1 MGGKGSKYEAPSGMS
16 KRKMS
21 FTSASMAFGAWPEKV
36 AMCEP
41 TINATLYFDECP
53 SVEGLVP
60 LCQVISSYER
70 CAGIPE
76 GTPGKA
82 DWRIKYVDFDPKDM
96 IRTIEVK
103 DDDEAHK
110 AIEGL
115 LHDSTRNKGLPWWEI
130 VRIEAPKGKAKSAI
144 VIRIDHVIGDGISL
158 VNLMEQILTD
168 IDGKKLD
175 EIVPASMAKKFNR
188 KLSFGQKFCQ
198 FFKIIY
204 NFFVVLSLPVGK
216 FDTKTAFRANMGKN
230 MVYTWKRSLV
240 RFETVPLEYLK
251 NLKKEG
257 GVTLNDVMFSCLGG
271 AIRRYNLAN
280 DCAVTTTKKNITC
293 RALMPIAFPRPNVD
307 KNDKTAIL
315 RNKWVFVSADFGVG
329 QGDCIERLRYINR
342 QMNGIKNSPLA
353 GVQLAVQ
360 ESIPPKLP
368 LNAGRQTVFDTFC
381 RHSII
386 FSNVPGTEKVVKFGG
401 KEVTGV
407 QMYFNNLLPQ
417 VGILSYRGNV
427 FMNMNIDTEAIPG
440 SEMMPVYF
448 AREMVEL
455 SEKLGIEAPLNLIE
469 RAKM

>member
-1 MGGKGSKYEAPSGMS
+1 
-16 KRKMS
+16 
-21 FTSASMAFGAWPEKV
+21 
-36 AMCEP
+36 
-41 TINATLYFDECP
+41 
-53 SVEGLVP
+53 
-60 LCQVISSYER
+60 
-70 CAGIPE
+70 
-76 GTPGKA
+76 
-82 DWRIKYVDFDPKDM
+82 
-96 IRTIEVK
+96 
-103 DDDEAHK
+103 
-110 AIEGL
+110 
-115 LHDSTRNKGLPWWEI
+115 
-130 VRIEAPKGKAKSAI
+130 
-144 VIRIDHVIGDGISL
+144 
-158 VNLMEQILTD
+158 
-168 IDGKKLD
+168 
-175 EIVPASMAKKFNR
+175 
-188 KLSFGQKFCQ
+188 
-198 FFKIIY
+198 
-204 NFFVVLSLPVGK
+204 
-216 FDTKTAFRANMGKN
+216 

-455 SEKLGIEAPLNLIE
+455 SEKLGVEAPLNLIE
-469 RAKM
+469 RAK